1 MPAGKQK
8 QSPHVVHACVVNV
21 SPHLRPQRHLWLL
34 SCSLINNGGYTFKL
48 GKEITS
54 IRIFALLIL
63 CHAEFFGKRFIP
75 RPQFHRCSLYGTCSC
90 DAHWDP
96 LNKEFCNTGQNID
109 QSCAQV
115 CSGKGKKSLRLD
127 RVLAHRLFPIKRAR
141 FILLGEFCGK
151 MNRVT
156 TDKWHEYHFTILGF
170 KASPLGCVMSRSVLG
185 SS

>member
-48 GKEITS
+48 GEEITS
-54 IRIFALLIL
+54 IRIFALLIVL

-75 RPQFHRCSLYGTCSC
+75 RPQFHRCSLYGTCSS

-115 CSGKGKKSLRLD
+115 WSGKGKKSCGLLECSLID
-127 RVLAHRLFPIKRAR
+127 YFPSK
-141 FILLGEFCGK
+141 GHVSYG
-151 MNRVT
+151 
-156 TDKWHEYHFTILGF
+156 
-170 KASPLGCVMSRSVLG
+170 SVNFAAK
-185 SS
+185 